1 MNSLELRQ
9 TDGASQVKAGDFGSR
24 FAFQLLDEQGKVMT
38 DLDGQV
44 ATVQLVSNDQ
54 ISFETTARVEGGEVA
69 FRFNKL
75 VSPGRHW
82 LEIWVGGYIFPSDRK
97 TRLEVIRAARE
108 RQELVEGAAGDLAVL
123 PPIRDLLGN
132 PVSKVILHDLVVE
145 HNNVAYPKTVHLL
158 LPEGA
163 SIHPSQGWKW
173 VAHAFAAEGYVLLSL
188 SADRYSEAE
197 RVSELSVQTDK
208 GAFPLAIEV
217 VQHAFPQPPAL
228 ETSTIVLNAANQY
241 RAQLPLGIEGLTHA
255 EVRQSTYWPYLET
268 GASGLYG
275 PEPTVTL
282 SYHETPRESLEQ
294 VVTLRLER
302 QHHVAEL
309 ALTVRVEAPEADAPE
324 AGIPLAGV
332 PEADVPLADV
342 PLADVPE
349 ADVPLA
355 DVPEA
360 VVPEAGEDV
369 TLSEAEVPA
378 DDVRPSP
385 HPIRLA
391 KSEIFLEKTSFFN
404 DYIEISGWEGLVE
417 RVEDIRASVPHLTNL
432 HTKIIGGED
441 GYPIPSVMIHL
452 DTPNEELLTENQT
465 FFTTLYL
472 EHGEYRDAYPLT
484 VHYIA

>member
-173 VAHAFAAEGYVLLSL
+173 VADAFAAEGYVLLSL

-241 RAQLPLGIEGLTHA
+241 RAQLPLGIEGLTLA
-255 EVRQSTYWPYLET
+255 EVRQSTYWPYLVT

-275 PEPTVTL
+275 SEPTVTL
-282 SYHETPRESLEQ
+282 NYHETPRESLEQ

-309 ALTVRVEAPEADAPE
+309 ALTVRVEAPEADVPE
-324 AGIPLAGV
+324 ADV

-342 PLADVPE
+342 PGV
-349 ADVPLA
+349 

-391 KSEIFLEKTSFFN
+391 KSEIFLEKTSFFT
-404 DYIEISGWEGLVE
+404 DLIDFSGWEGLVE
-417 RVEDIRASVPHLTNL
+417 RVEDIRAFVPHLTNL
-432 HTKIIGGED
+432 KAEIIGGED
-441 GYPIPSVMIHL
+441 GYPNPSVNIYL
-452 DTPNEELLTENQT
+452 VTPDEELPTENQT

-484 VHYIA
+484 VHYIAQ